1 MKRKQGRKK
10 ERKKP
15 VDCESFPQ
23 PHPSSFLSLFPP
35 FPLVSSV
42 EPVSPDPP
50 PTSTSTSKRAQ
61 TARPHR
67 PAQQQ
72 RQQQHHAS
80 TPASFA
86 HMSQMPGS
94 QWPAHTHTQ
103 AHSVFHSG
111 QDQPA
116 HHPSPS
122 TIAHGQPDHGIC
134 QYGQG
139 TQQSHSSCSF
149 GGCGVA
155 GLHIYISSLDLEQC
169 FGSLS
174 CSRQNTGRCKV
185 S

>member
-67 PAQQQ
+67 PVQQQ

-80 TPASFA
+80 TPASFT

-94 QWPAHTHTQ
+94 QWPAHTHT
-103 AHSVFHSG
+103 HR
-111 QDQPA
+111 
-116 HHPSPS
+116 
-122 TIAHGQPDHGIC
+122 
-134 QYGQG
+134 
-139 TQQSHSSCSF
+139 
-149 GGCGVA
+149 
-155 GLHIYISSLDLEQC
+155 
-169 FGSLS
+169 GSL
-174 CSRQNTGRCKV
+174 CFPLRSRPARSSPIVIDHRARPARSRYMSIWARNSTE
-185 S
+185 SFFL